1 MFTVNRNPSRDDLR
15 KFGRAMF
22 IGFFAIGALLDF
34 FPFLSTGDV
43 LALGWHETP
52 LQYTAV
58 GSMVLG
64 VGLWVLSVAAPRAAK
79 PVYVVWMTAAVAM
92 GTVMTTIL
100 LTLLFVLFLPPF
112 SLVVRLG
119 DPLRKRLTGKD
130 SYWEDYKPHEATLTR
145 MQRPF

>member
-1 MFTVNRNPSRDDLR
+1 MFTVNRNPSRGDLS

-22 IGFFAIGALLDF
+22 IGFFAIGALLF
-34 FPFLSTGDV
+34 FLPFIRTGDIP
-43 LALGWHETP
+43 ALELRTR
-52 LQYTAV
+52 LQYTAI
-58 GSMVLG
+58 SLQVLG
-64 VGLWVLSVAAPRAAK
+64 GGLWVLSVAAPRAAK

-92 GTVMTTIL
+92 GTVTTTIL